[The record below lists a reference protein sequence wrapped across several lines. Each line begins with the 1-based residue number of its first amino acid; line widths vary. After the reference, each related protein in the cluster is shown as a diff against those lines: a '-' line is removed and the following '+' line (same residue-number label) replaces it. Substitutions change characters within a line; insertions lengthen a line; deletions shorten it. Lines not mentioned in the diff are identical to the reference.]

1 MHTTAC
7 KDSKKELKVK
17 TINGLFPR
25 CSPLLSLHILLIAA
39 CGSPMRLHSFPLFP
53 FPLALLQSVDVD
65 RRESRPQYKSHV
77 LAVQK
82 PCTRSTKAMYLQYK
96 AHVLA
101 PEGTNDAGNG
111 LRQTVRKGKKLLFLF
126 CFSPVL

>member
-1 MHTTAC
+1 M
-7 KDSKKELKVK
+7 SKRL
-17 TINGLFPR
+17 TDYFPAS
-25 CSPLLSLHILLIAA
+25 SPLLLLHIQLIAA

-65 RRESRPQYKSHV
+65 GRESRPQYKSHV

-101 PEGTNDAGNG
+101 PERMHEAGNG